1 MLISDAAAIYNY
13 ISRIEASNFNKTDIV
28 NSIDKL
34 LKQNVAVNKKPN
46 SGYNS
51 FFPYNDNLVSGI
63 PQMESASNP
72 TTPLITRE
80 EPNSVT
86 PNLTNSPVTP
96 NTTLTGSN
104 KNTKFKTLSPCN
116 CRSAILNIN
125 SSKNDILKVEAQL
138 WALKMHV
145 NYELSILR
153 NQTESFTEHTWAMR
167 IEI

>member
-72 TTPLITRE
+72 TTPIITRE
-80 EPNSVT
+80 EPNSVN
-86 PNLTNSPVTP
+86 PISQ
-96 NTTLTGSN
+96 TL
-104 KNTKFKTLSPCN
+104 P
-116 CRSAILNIN
+116 
-125 SSKNDILKVEAQL
+125 
-138 WALKMHV
+138 
-145 NYELSILR
+145 
-153 NQTESFTEHTWAMR
+153 
-167 IEI
+167 